1 MKLRKPKLE
10 GRRGEGGKGWK
21 KPGGG
26 IGKVNEEAKF
36 GGEETQ
42 FMRGGQLKSRS
53 LN

>member
-26 IGKVNEEAKF
+26 IGMYINEEAKF
-36 GGEETQ
+36 GAEDGREV
-42 FMRGGQLKSRS
+42 
-53 LN
+53 